1 MSIIKLA
8 FKLSRVRFWSYT
20 AGTFLVGFTIAA
32 GSLADFDS
40 RFFTGLFYFLI
51 IGNLFLYGIN
61 DYFDRDTDSLNIK
74 KTTHEHL
81 VQNKEIEQLRFLLI
95 FCFFA
100 SLVYLFWLR
109 DGYLVSALLLFL
121 FLAIGYSTP
130 PLRFKAR
137 PVLDFASNILYIMPG
152 ILGYY
157 LASQQ
162 EVQLIPVL
170 AGFFWAMAMHL
181 FSAIPDIEP
190 DRQAGVKTTAVLLGR
205 DKSLLL
211 TASLW
216 LVFTVLV
223 WTLALPLIF
232 KLLSLVYVIIPLI
245 LLINK
250 KLSVSRAYWWYPY
263 INTGLGFIL
272 FVYFISRII

>member
-1 MSIIKLA
+1 MNFLRLA
-8 FKLSRVRFWSYT
+8 FKISRFRFWSYT
-20 AGTFLVGFTIAA
+20 AGTFLVGFTVGA
-32 GSLADFDS
+32 GSLTDFDS
-40 RFFTGLFYFLI
+40 RFFAGLFYFLL
-51 IGNLFLYGIN
+51 IGNPLLYGIN
-61 DYFDRDTDSLNIK
+61 DYFDRETDALNIK

-81 VQNKEIEQLRFLLI
+81 VQNKEIKQLRFLLI
-95 FCFFA
+95 LCFFA

-121 FLAIGYSTP
+121 FLAIGYSAP
-130 PLRFKAR
+130 PLRCKAR
-137 PVLDFASNILYIMPG
+137 PLLDFISNILYIVPG
-152 ILGYY
+152 IFGYY

-162 EVQLIPVL
+162 QPQLVPIL
-170 AGFFWAMAMHL
+170 ACFSWAMAMHL

-190 DRQAGVKTTAVLLGR
+190 DRQAGLKTTAVLLGR

-211 TASLW
+211 TVSLW

-223 WTLALPLIF
+223 WILALPLIF
-232 KLLSLVYVIIPLI
+232 KLLSLVYVIVPLI
-245 LLINK
+245 LMINK

-263 INTGLGFIL
+263 INTSLGFIL